1 MARCGGGRPTV
12 EGSTTLDI
20 RHFMR
25 AGLVPYC
32 SQSGT
37 MQWTGTSCWPSCQA
51 KYKVTLGANTGNLH
65 LANITRFDPVGR
77 AVPLEDQTIRLV
89 ATPLPFGGCRWW
101 FLCPH
106 SGQRA
111 MKLYL
116 PYGARF
122 FASRQA
128 YRLGYAV
135 QRQSARD
142 QAYRRAR
149 KARDRIGGSPNLL
162 ERLPL
167 KPKWMRWAT
176 YWRHVDACQQAE
188 RQTLEFL
195 AAGAEKILGRP
206 VS

>member
-1 MARCGGGRPTV
+1 
-12 EGSTTLDI
+12 
-20 RHFMR
+20 
-25 AGLVPYC
+25 
-32 SQSGT
+32 
-37 MQWTGTSCWPSCQA
+37 
-51 KYKVTLGANTGNLH
+51 
-65 LANITRFDPVGR
+65 
-77 AVPLEDQTIRLV
+77 
-89 ATPLPFGGCRWW
+89 
-101 FLCPH
+101 
-106 SGQRA
+106 

-167 KPKWMRWAT
+167 KPKWMRWVT

-188 RQTLEFL
+188 RQTLKFL
-195 AAGAEKILGRP
+195 AASAEKILGRRI
-206 VS
+206 S